1 MDPDNIVSKASADM
15 QKALEH
21 TVHEFNTIHT
31 GKASPSMV
39 ETITVNAY
47 GSSMPLRD
55 CAAIMT
61 PDMRTITV
69 QPWDKGLLQEVE
81 KAIQTANI
89 GINPVLRGNTLFCP
103 LPELSGDRR
112 KELVKIIHGMAE
124 QGRVGIRAA
133 RRDAMDGIKKLS
145 KDKAISE
152 DDQKLYEKEIQEETD
167 KFVKEIDEH
176 LKAKEA
182 DLTQV

>member
-1 MDPDNIVSKASADM
+1 MEPDQIVSQATSDM

-39 ETITVNAY
+39 ESIPVQAY
-47 GSSMPLRD
+47 GSTMQLKE

-61 PDMRTITV
+61 PDSRTIQV
-69 QPWDKGLLQEVE
+69 EPWDKSILRDVE

-89 GINPVLRGNTLFCP
+89 GINPVVRGTTLFCP

-112 KELVKIIHGMAE
+112 KELVKITHGMAE

-152 DDQKLYEKEIQEETD
+152 DDQKIYEKEIQDQTD
-167 KFVKEIDEH
+167 QHVKEIDEH

-182 DLTQV
+182 ELTKV